1 MSNERS
7 PMLSGSGSSWGRP
20 GGTINNASSLTF
32 MEIRYRSL
40 GKAIDEVRTKRVRLE
55 EELRNGHMEQSEYA
69 STLLKL
75 ICDTTNLTKER
86 QDVGDRVKS
95 IRTNKLR

>member
-1 MSNERS
+1 
-7 PMLSGSGSSWGRP
+7 MLSGSGASWGKL
-20 GGTINNASSLTF
+20 GGSINNASSLPF
-32 MEIRYRSL
+32 MEIRFRSL

-55 EELRNGHMEQSEYA
+55 EELRNGHVEQSMYA

-86 QDVGDRVKS
+86 QDVGDKMKA
-95 IRTNKLR
+95 IRTNKIR

>member
-1 MSNERS
+1 
-7 PMLSGSGSSWGRP
+7 MLSGSGSSL
-20 GGTINNASSLTF
+20 GGLGESSINNASSMTF
-32 MEIRYRSL
+32 MDIRYRSL

-55 EELRNGHMEQSEYA
+55 EELRNGHVDQSEYA

-75 ICDTTNLTKER
+75 ICDTNNLTKER
-86 QDVGDRVKS
+86 EDVGAKVKA